1 MLERLQE
8 LDLLSA
14 IHPSLKWSKEY
25 EPVLGRA
32 LHDEIKPE
40 WRTIEKNGAINK
52 SSLPENLGGLPLHQ
66 GLAVLVWLTQFP
78 LEDALSIS
86 QRLRLPNDL
95 VDCLP
100 AAKKLK
106 EDLPSL
112 MEASPSQLTARMEQ
126 APLATLYALSLI

>member
-1 MLERLQE
+1 M
-8 LDLLSA
+8 
-14 IHPSLKWSKEY
+14 
-25 EPVLGRA
+25 
-32 LHDEIKPE
+32 
-40 WRTIEKNGAINK
+40 
-52 SSLPENLGGLPLHQ
+52 
-66 GLAVLVWLTQFP
+66 QFP

-112 MEASPSQLTARMEQ
+112 MEASPSQLTARLEQ
-126 APLATLYALSLI
+126 APLATLYALSLFNLPADACQKIDQYLTTWRKIWPVTTGNDLLRMGIQPGPHVSRNFELSTKSLVRWQNYHL